1 MTIKD
6 TSIRQRKNGLYE
18 LRYYENNKQVSIYA
32 RSLNQLRIKYN
43 KTKNKKIE
51 YKKTVTLA
59 EWYAM
64 WLEKYKKPLLKQS
77 SLNIIQGNFKN
88 HILPF
93 IGDKEL
99 NKITEDTVQKLL
111 NQIKN
116 KERTK
121 TLVYIELNDCLN
133 KAIPTYI
140 ETNPCKNVVIKKYNG
155 EKGKALTRNQQN
167 ELIDYLERTNHKLK
181 NIILFYIYTGTRLNE
196 ALNLRLEDVDFE
208 NKTIHI
214 KGTKTSKSN
223 RTIPVNEKVLALME
237 KTETPFNYQAR
248 YVQKGFKE
256 ICNELKFENITIHS
270 LRHTFV
276 TRCIEKGIK
285 LTTIQKWVGHS
296 SIKITSDI
304 YGEIQTEF
312 EREELDKLN

>member
-6 TSIRQRKNGLYE
+6 TSIRQRKSGLYE
-18 LRYYENNKQVSIYA
+18 LRYYENKKQISIYA

-43 KTKNKKIE
+43 KAKNKQIE
-51 YKKTVTLA
+51 YKKGISLA
-59 EWYAM
+59 EWYDI

-77 SLNIIQGNFKN
+77 SLDVILGNFKN
-88 HILPF
+88 HILPKL
-93 IGDKEL
+93 GEKEI
-99 NKITEDTVQKLL
+99 NKITEDDIQKLL
-111 NQIKN
+111 NNIKN

-121 TLVYIELNDCLN
+121 TLVYIQLNDCLN
-133 KAIPTYI
+133 RAIPTHI
-140 ETNPCKNVVIKKYNG
+140 ENNPCKNVIIKKYNG
-155 EKGKALTRNQQN
+155 EKGKALTRQQQN
-167 ELIDYLERTNHKLK
+167 ELVNYLERTNHKLK
-181 NIILFYIYTGTRLNE
+181 NIILFYLNTGTRLNE
-196 ALNLRLEDVDFE
+196 ALSLKLEDIDFE
-208 NKTIHI
+208 NKTVHI
-214 KGTKTSKSN
+214 KGTKTTKSN
-223 RTIPVNEKVLALME
+223 RTIPVNENVLNLIE
-237 KTETPFNYQAR
+237 QKEIPFDYQDR
-248 YVQKGFKE
+248 YIQKNFKD

-312 EREELDKLN
+312 EREELDKLK